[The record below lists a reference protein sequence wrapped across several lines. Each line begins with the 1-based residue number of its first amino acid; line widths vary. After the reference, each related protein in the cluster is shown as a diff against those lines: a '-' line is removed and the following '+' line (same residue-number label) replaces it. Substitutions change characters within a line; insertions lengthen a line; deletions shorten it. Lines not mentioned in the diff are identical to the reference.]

1 MSRSLHRWNTR
12 ARAALA
18 ALASLLALA
27 AAWLLWPARP
37 VEVARPDPPATDAA
51 TVERGR
57 YLATLGNCQTC
68 HTARGGTPYAG
79 GRAIPTPFGLVYS
92 SNLTPGAGGLQGW
105 TAADFWRALHHGQ
118 SRDGRWLTPAFPYNN
133 TTHITRADSDAL
145 FAYLMSLPP
154 VDGAPPDHAL
164 RWPYGTQAALKV
176 WRALYFRPAEAA
188 STATAPVGVTA
199 ERGAYLVRGLGHCSA
214 CHATRGTLGGSNDML
229 GLAGGLI
236 PVQNWYAPSLNDPA
250 EAGVQDWTVDEVVR
264 LFRDGRA
271 RDAAVHGPMAEVVL
285 HNTQHWRDE
294 DLRAMALHL
303 QALPRQPAP
312 AASAEPTLLRA
323 DGAAV
328 YRQYCAQCHGEQGE
342 GMRGADGG
350 WAYPPLAG
358 NRAVTLGNPA
368 NLVQMVLNGGF
379 GVATRGHPQPFG
391 MPPYVL
397 ELNDAQMAAVITHIR
412 ARWGNQAPP
421 VSELDVREL
430 RGSSL
435 R

>member
-1 MSRSLHRWNTR
+1 MTR
-12 ARAALA
+12 RHPHRAALVWA
-18 ALASLLALA
+18 GLSAPLVLA
-27 AAWLLWPARP
+27 AAWLLWPAHP
-37 VEVARPDPPATDAA
+37 TAVERPDPPATDAA

-57 YLATLGNCQTC
+57 YLSTLGNCQTC
-68 HTARGGTPYAG
+68 HTARGGAPYAG
-79 GRAIPTPFGLVYS
+79 GRAIPTPYGMVYS

-145 FAYLMSLPP
+145 FAYLMRLPP
-154 VDGAPPDHAL
+154 VHATPPAHAL

-176 WRALYFRPAEAA
+176 WRALYFRPAEDAG
-188 STATAPVGVTA
+188 TATAPEGVTV

-214 CHATRGTLGGSNDML
+214 CHASRGALGGSDDML

-250 EAGVQDWTVDEVVR
+250 EAGVQDWSIDEIVA

-271 RDAAVHGPMAEVVL
+271 RDASVHGPMAEVVL
-285 HNTQHWRDE
+285 HSTQHWRDD

-303 QALPRQPAP
+303 RALPRQATSGPTP
-312 AASAEPTLLRA
+312 EPTRLRA
-323 DGAAV
+323 DGAAL
-328 YRQYCAQCHGEQGE
+328 YRRYCAQCHGEQGE
-342 GMRGADGG
+342 GVRGRDGT

-379 GVATRGHPQPFG
+379 GVATRAHPQPFG

-397 ELNDAQMAAVITHIR
+397 ELDDAEIAALLTHIR
-412 ARWGNQAPP
+412 SQWGHRAPP
-421 VSELDVREL
+421 VSELAVREL